1 MQAPMA
7 QGLKTLERLRRGFA
21 PTAREFAPTT
31 DEKVVKCSRLEHL
44 EAEVLAF
51 GTGSLRS
58 ARSHVEHLEAEV
70 LAFGTRRFSFYLD

>member
-7 QGLKTLERLRRGFA
+7 QGLKTLERLPREFA

-44 EAEVLAF
+44 AF

-58 ARSHVEHLEAEV
+58 ARMWNTLKPRCLHSERDASV
-70 LAFGTRRFSFYLD
+70 FI

>member
-7 QGLKTLERLRRGFA
+7 QGLKTLERLRRWFA

-58 ARSHVEHLEAEV
+58 ARMWNTLKPRCLHSERDASV
-70 LAFGTRRFSFYLD
+70 FI